1 MLRSWLT
8 TFLQRQFLCVR
19 VGQDHLPVI
28 GFTSW
33 RIWAASQPSGS
44 GVDGTAGKYGSMAR
58 DLAGRD
64 DGSGEMMIAEFC
76 RGEGSKILECESI
89 NFSQRNLHRISRPK

>member
-8 TFLQRQFLCVR
+8 TFLQRWFVCVT
-19 VGQDHLPVI
+19 VGQDHLPVT

-33 RIWAASQPSGS
+33 RTWAASQPSGS
-44 GVDGTAGKYGSMAR
+44 GVDGMVGEYRSMAR

-64 DGSGEMMIAEFC
+64 DGIEKVMIAEFF
-76 RGEGSKILECESI
+76 GEGSRIFPGYESI
-89 NFSQRNLHRISRPK
+89 KCSQSNLHHFS